1 MQKHALASAC
11 SRTATRK
18 GAERTRHGSRAAALT
33 SPAEAAANHDASG
46 TRGGERSFSKTAAA
60 DSGAVHGPSGMFAAT
75 VSPWSLR
82 PCPLQAKTLLRPQ
95 YERIGLVSSRRTN
108 VCVGRLRELRATR
121 DWAGCME
128 LEAEACSVTVQASE
142 PATAAEIYN
151 TLGNGLEVMKEK
163 RRATL

>member
-1 MQKHALASAC
+1 MRPLFRRGHSGPAPCKQKPC
-11 SRTATRK
+11 S
-18 GAERTRHGSRAAALT
+18 GLS
-33 SPAEAAANHDASG
+33 
-46 TRGGERSFSKTAAA
+46 
-60 DSGAVHGPSGMFAAT
+60 
-75 VSPWSLR
+75 
-82 PCPLQAKTLLRPQ
+82 
-95 YERIGLVSSRRTN
+95 IGLVSSRRTN